1 VPLCCRAPGALC
13 PVIVVH
19 GKMTFMPET
28 FRNLIGGEW
37 VAARS
42 GRTFENVN
50 PADTTDIVGLF
61 QQSDAA
67 DTKEAIAAAKAAQPI
82 WAAVPAPKRGE
93 ILHRAALLLE
103 SRADQVAREMTR
115 EEGKTLPEA
124 RGEVGRAIN
133 ILRYFGGEGAR
144 LGGQHAPSERE
155 RVFIQTTR
163 KPLGV
168 VGLITPWNF
177 PIAIPA
183 WKTAPAL
190 IAGNAVVLKPSDLAP
205 LCALR
210 LVEVLSEA
218 GVAKGAL
225 NLVTG
230 PGSKVGN
237 EIVTNPDVKAISF
250 TGSEPTGA
258 AIALE
263 AAKRRARVQ
272 LEMGGKNPTIVL
284 ADADIPD
291 AVNVVV
297 NAAFFST
304 GQRCTATSRVI
315 VEEPVVDRFTAALVE
330 RTRALR
336 VGNGLEAGTEIG
348 PSIDERQLS
357 TVLEYVGVGT
367 GEGARLLCGGDRL
380 TTGPHARGYFSAPA
394 VLTDVAPQMR
404 VAQEEIFGPV
414 LSILPAH
421 DLNHAIEIANGI
433 RFGLSAAI
441 CTRSL
446 TAAYEF
452 INRIEAG
459 LVMVNLP
466 SAGVE
471 YHVPFGGSKASSLGM
486 REQGPVAVA
495 FYSQIQT
502 AYIKY

>member
-1 VPLCCRAPGALC
+1 
-13 PVIVVH
+13 
-19 GKMTFMPET
+19 MTFK
-28 FRNLIGGEW
+28 NLIGGEW
-37 VAARS
+37 VAARA
-42 GRTFENVN
+42 GATFETRN
-50 PADTTDIVGLF
+50 PADTSETIATY
-61 QQSDAA
+61 QKSDAD
-67 DTKEAIAAAKAAQPI
+67 DTREAIAAAKAAQPA

-93 ILHRAALLLE
+93 ILYRAANILE

-133 ILRYFGGEGAR
+133 ILRYIGGEGAR
-144 LGGQHAPSERE
+144 LGGDNVPSERD
-155 RVFIQTTR
+155 RVLIQTR
-163 KPLGV
+163 RRPLGV

-177 PIAIPA
+177 PIAIPT

-190 IAGNAVVLKPSDLAP
+190 ITGNAVVLKPSDLAP
-205 LCALR
+205 LCAVR
-210 LVEVLSEA
+210 MVEALHEA
-218 GVAKGAL
+218 GVTKGAL

-250 TGSEPTGA
+250 TGSEGTGS
-258 AIALE
+258 AIAVE

-284 ADADIPD
+284 ADADIAD

-304 GQRCTATSRVI
+304 GQRCTSTSRVI
-315 VEEPVVDRFTAALVE
+315 VEEPIVARFTEALVA
-330 RTRALR
+330 RTKALK
-336 VGNGLEAGTEIG
+336 VGNGLEAGIDIG
-348 PSIDERQLS
+348 PSIDEKQLG
-357 TVLEYVGVGT
+357 VVMDYVGVGT
-367 GEGARLLCGGDRL
+367 SEGAKLLVGGERLKEGA
-380 TTGPHARGYFSAPA
+380 HARGYFSSPA
-394 VLTDVAPQMR
+394 VMTEVAPTMR

-414 LSILPAH
+414 LAVLPASSL
-421 DLNHAIEIANGI
+421 DHAIEISNGI
-433 RFGLSAAI
+433 RFGLSAGI
-441 CTRSL
+441 CTSSL
-446 TAAYEF
+446 SSAYEF

-486 REQGPVAVA
+486 REQGGVAVD
-495 FYSQIQT
+495 FYSEWQT
-502 AYIKY
+502 AYLKY

>member
-1 VPLCCRAPGALC
+1 
-13 PVIVVH
+13 
-19 GKMTFMPET
+19 MTFK
-28 FRNLIGGEW
+28 NLIGGEW
-37 VAARS
+37 VAARR
-42 GRTFENVN
+42 GATFETRN
-50 PADTTDIVGLF
+50 PADTSETIATY
-61 QQSDAA
+61 QKSDAD
-67 DTKEAIAAAKAAQPI
+67 DTREAIAAAKSAQPG

-93 ILHRAALLLE
+93 ILYRAANILE

-133 ILRYFGGEGAR
+133 ILRYIGGEGAR
-144 LGGQHAPSERE
+144 LGGENAPSERD
-155 RVFIQTTR
+155 RVLIQTR
-163 KPLGV
+163 RRPLGV

-177 PIAIPA
+177 PIAIPT

-205 LCALR
+205 LCAVR
-210 LVEVLSEA
+210 LVEALHEA
-218 GVAKGAL
+218 GVTKGAL

-250 TGSEPTGA
+250 TGSEGTGS
-258 AIALE
+258 AIAVE
-263 AAKRRARVQ
+263 AARRRARVQ

-284 ADADIPD
+284 ADADLAD

-315 VEEPVVDRFTAALVE
+315 VEEPIVERFTEALVA
-330 RTRALR
+330 RTRALK
-336 VGNGLEAGTEIG
+336 VGNGLEAGIDIG
-348 PSIDERQLS
+348 PSIDEKQLG
-357 TVLEYVGVGT
+357 VVMDYVGVGT
-367 GEGARLLCGGDRL
+367 GEGARLLVGGERL
-380 TTGPHARGYFSAPA
+380 TEGAHARGYFSSPA
-394 VLTDVAPQMR
+394 VMTGVSPTMR

-414 LSILPAH
+414 LAVLPASSL
-421 DLNHAIEIANGI
+421 DHAIEIANGI
-433 RFGLSAAI
+433 RFGLSAGI

-446 TAAYEF
+446 SSAYEF

-471 YHVPFGGSKASSLGM
+471 YHVPFGGSKASSMGM
-486 REQGPVAVA
+486 REQGGVAVD
-495 FYSQIQT
+495 FYSELQT
-502 AYIKY
+502 AYLKY

>member
-1 VPLCCRAPGALC
+1 
-13 PVIVVH
+13 
-19 GKMTFMPET
+19 MTFK
-28 FRNLIGGEW
+28 NLIGGEW
-37 VAARS
+37 VAARR
-42 GRTFENVN
+42 GATFETRN
-50 PADTTDIVGLF
+50 PADTSETVATYQKSGVD
-61 QQSDAA
+61 
-67 DTKEAIAAAKAAQPI
+67 DTREAIAAAKAAQPA

-93 ILHRAALLLE
+93 ILFRAANILE

-144 LGGQHAPSERE
+144 LGGQHAPSERD
-155 RVFIQTTR
+155 RVFIQTR
-163 KPLGV
+163 RRPLGV

-210 LVEVLSEA
+210 MVEALDEA
-218 GVAKGAL
+218 GV
-225 NLVTG
+225 
-230 PGSKVGN
+230 SKVGA
-237 EIVTNPDVKAISF
+237 EIVENPAVKAISF
-250 TGSEPTGA
+250 TGSEATGSG
-258 AIALE
+258 IAVE

-284 ADADIPD
+284 ADAQIPD

-315 VEEPVVDRFTAALVE
+315 VEEPIVERFTAALVE
-330 RTRALR
+330 RTRALK
-336 VGNGLEAGTEIG
+336 VGNGLEAGIEIG
-348 PSIDERQLS
+348 PSIDDKQLA
-357 TVLEYVGVGT
+357 TVLEYVGVGQT
-367 GEGARLLCGGDRL
+367 EGARVACGGARL
-380 TTGPHARGYFSAPA
+380 SDAAHSRGYFSSPA
-394 VLTDVAPQMR
+394 VLTDVVPSMR

-414 LSILPAH
+414 LAVLPARSL
-421 DLNHAIEIANGI
+421 DHALEIANGI
-433 RFGLSAAI
+433 RYGLSAAI
-441 CTRSL
+441 CTTSL
-446 TAAYEF
+446 TSAYEF

-471 YHVPFGGSKASSLGM
+471 YHVPFGGSKQSSLGM
-486 REQGPVAVA
+486 REQGPVAVD
-495 FYSQIQT
+495 FYSEIQT
-502 AYIKY
+502 AYLKY

>member
-1 VPLCCRAPGALC
+1 
-13 PVIVVH
+13 
-19 GKMTFMPET
+19 
-28 FRNLIGGEW
+28 LIGLF
-37 VAARS
+37 AKSDRD
-42 GRTFENVN
+42 
-50 PADTTDIVGLF
+50 DTR
-61 QQSDAA
+61 
-67 DTKEAIAAAKAAQPI
+67 EAIAAAAAAQPA
-82 WAAVPAPKRGE
+82 WAAMPAPKRGE
-93 ILHRAALLLE
+93 VLYRAANLLE
-103 SRADQVAREMTR
+103 ARADQVAREMTR

-144 LGGQHAPSERE
+144 LGGQHAPSERD
-155 RVFIQTTR
+155 RVFIQTR
-163 KPLGV
+163 RRPLGV

-210 LVEVLSEA
+210 MVEALDEA
-218 GVAKGAL
+218 GVTKGAI

-230 PGSKVGN
+230 PGSKVGA
-237 EIVTNPDVKAISF
+237 EIVENTAVRAISF
-250 TGSEPTGA
+250 TGSEATGSGI
-258 AIALE
+258 AIE

-284 ADADIPD
+284 ADAQIPD

-315 VEEPVVDRFTAALVE
+315 VEEPIVERFTAALVE
-330 RTRALR
+330 RTRALK
-336 VGNGLEAGTEIG
+336 VGNGLEAGIEIG
-348 PSIDERQLS
+348 PSIDGKQLA
-357 TVLEYVGVGT
+357 TVLDYVGVGQT
-367 GEGARLLCGGDRL
+367 EGARVACGGARL
-380 TTGPHARGYFSAPA
+380 SDGAHSRGYFSSPA
-394 VLTDVAPQMR
+394 VLTDVAPSMR

-414 LSILPAH
+414 LAVLPARSL
-421 DLNHAIEIANGI
+421 DHAVEVANGI
-433 RFGLSAAI
+433 RYGLSAAI
-441 CTRSL
+441 CTTSL
-446 TAAYEF
+446 TSAYEF

-471 YHVPFGGSKASSLGM
+471 YHVPFGGSKQSSLGM
-486 REQGPVAVA
+486 REQGPVAVD
-495 FYSQIQT
+495 FYSEIQT
-502 AYIKY
+502 AYVKY

>member
-1 VPLCCRAPGALC
+1 
-13 PVIVVH
+13 
-19 GKMTFMPET
+19 MSDTFKN
-28 FRNLIGGEW
+28 FIGGQW
-37 VAARS
+37 IGARS
-42 GRTFENVN
+42 GATFENRN
-50 PADTTDIVGLF
+50 PADTDELVGLF
-61 QQSDAA
+61 AKSDRD
-67 DTKEAIAAAKAAQPI
+67 DTREAIAAAAAAQPV
-82 WAAVPAPKRGE
+82 WAAMPAPKRGE
-93 ILHRAALLLE
+93 VLYRAANLLE

-144 LGGQHAPSERE
+144 LGGQHVPSERD
-155 RVFIQTTR
+155 RVFIQTR
-163 KPLGV
+163 RRPLGV

-205 LCALR
+205 LCAVR
-210 LVEVLSEA
+210 LVEALDEA
-218 GVAKGAL
+218 GVPKGAI

-230 PGSKVGN
+230 PGSKVGA
-237 EIVTNPDVKAISF
+237 EIVENPAVNAISF
-250 TGSEPTGA
+250 TGSESTGSGI
-258 AIALE
+258 AIE

-284 ADADIPD
+284 ADAQIPD

-315 VEEPVVDRFTAALVE
+315 VEEPIVERFTAALVD
-330 RTRALR
+330 RTRALK
-336 VGNGLEAGTEIG
+336 VGNGLEAGVEIG
-348 PSIDERQLS
+348 PSIDDKQLA
-357 TVLEYVGVGT
+357 TVLDYVGVGQT
-367 GEGARLLCGGDRL
+367 EGARVACGGARL
-380 TTGPHARGYFSAPA
+380 SGGAYARGYFSSPA
-394 VLTDVAPQMR
+394 VLTDVAPSMR

-414 LSILPAH
+414 LAVLPARSL
-421 DLNHAIEIANGI
+421 DHAIDIANGI
-433 RFGLSAAI
+433 RFGLSAAV
-441 CTRSL
+441 CTTSL
-446 TAAYEF
+446 SSAYEF

-471 YHVPFGGSKASSLGM
+471 YHVPFGGSKQSSLGM
-486 REQGPVAVA
+486 REQGPVAVD
-495 FYSQIQT
+495 FYSEIQT
-502 AYIKY
+502 AYLKY

>member
-1 VPLCCRAPGALC
+1 
-13 PVIVVH
+13 
-19 GKMTFMPET
+19 MTFK
-28 FRNLIGGEW
+28 NLIGGEW
-37 VAARS
+37 VGARA
-42 GRTFENVN
+42 GATFETRN
-50 PADTTDIVGLF
+50 PADTSETVATY
-61 QQSDAA
+61 QKSDAD
-67 DTKEAIAAAKAAQPI
+67 DTREAIAAAKAAQPA

-93 ILHRAALLLE
+93 ILYRAANILE

-133 ILRYFGGEGAR
+133 ILRYIGGEGAR
-144 LGGQHAPSERE
+144 LGGDNVPSERD
-155 RVFIQTTR
+155 RVLIQTR
-163 KPLGV
+163 RRPLGV

-177 PIAIPA
+177 PIAIPT

-190 IAGNAVVLKPSDLAP
+190 ITGNAVVLKPSDLAP
-205 LCALR
+205 LCAVR
-210 LVEVLSEA
+210 MVEALHEA
-218 GVAKGAL
+218 GVTKGAL

-250 TGSEPTGA
+250 TGSEGTGS
-258 AIALE
+258 AIAVE

-284 ADADIPD
+284 ADADIAD

-315 VEEPVVDRFTAALVE
+315 VEEPIVARFTEALVA
-330 RTRALR
+330 RTKALK
-336 VGNGLEAGTEIG
+336 VGNGLEAGIDIG
-348 PSIDERQLS
+348 PSIDEKQLG
-357 TVLEYVGVGT
+357 VVMDYVGVGT
-367 GEGARLLCGGDRL
+367 SEGAKLLVGGERLKEGA
-380 TTGPHARGYFSAPA
+380 HARGYFSSPA
-394 VLTDVAPQMR
+394 VMTEVAPTMR

-414 LSILPAH
+414 LAVLPASSL
-421 DLNHAIEIANGI
+421 DHAIEISNGI
-433 RFGLSAAI
+433 RFGLSAGI
-441 CTRSL
+441 CTSSL
-446 TAAYEF
+446 SSAYEF

-486 REQGPVAVA
+486 REQGGVAVD
-495 FYSQIQT
+495 FYSEWQT
-502 AYIKY
+502 AYLKY

>member
-1 VPLCCRAPGALC
+1 
-13 PVIVVH
+13 
-19 GKMTFMPET
+19 MT
-28 FRNLIGGEW
+28 FRNFIGGEW
-37 VAARS
+37 VGARA
-42 GRTFENVN
+42 GATFETHN
-50 PADTTDIVGLF
+50 PADTSEAVATY
-61 QQSDAA
+61 QKSDADDA
-67 DTKEAIAAAKAAQPI
+67 RQAIAAAKKAQPV
-82 WAAVPAPKRGE
+82 WAGMPAPKRGE
-93 ILHRAALLLE
+93 VLHRAAGILE

-124 RGEVGRAIN
+124 RGEVGRAVN
-133 ILRYFGGEGAR
+133 LLRYFGGEGAR
-144 LGGQHAPSERE
+144 LGGQHVPSERD
-155 RVFIQTTR
+155 RVFIQTR
-163 KPLGV
+163 RRPLGV

-177 PIAIPA
+177 PIAIPT

-205 LCALR
+205 LCSVR
-210 LVEVLSEA
+210 LVEALSEA
-218 GVAKGAL
+218 GVTPGAL

-250 TGSEPTGA
+250 TGSEGTGSQI
-258 AIALE
+258 AIE

-284 ADADIPD
+284 ADADLD
-291 AVNVVV
+291 EALSVVT

-315 VEEPVVDRFTAALVE
+315 VEAPILEKFTDMLVA
-330 RTRALR
+330 RARSLK
-336 VGNGLEAGTEIG
+336 VGNGLESGIDIG
-348 PSIDERQLS
+348 PSIDQKQLD

-367 GEGARLLCGGDRL
+367 GEGAKLLAGGERLSGGA
-380 TTGPHARGYFSAPA
+380 HARGYFSSPA
-394 VLTDVAPQMR
+394 VMTDVTSSMR

-414 LSILPAH
+414 LGVLPA
-421 DLNHAIEIANGI
+421 DSLDHAIEIANGI
-433 RFGLSAAI
+433 RFGLSAGI

-446 TAAYEF
+446 SSAYEF

-471 YHVPFGGSKASSLGM
+471 YHVPFGGSKASSFGM
-486 REQGPVAVA
+486 REQGPVAVD
-495 FYSQIQT
+495 FYSEIQT
-502 AYIKY
+502 AYLKY